1 LKDCYLTD
9 CLSSKTIRRDA
20 QIRENVFDE
29 GLGQVVV
36 ADVGV
41 VVAGGGAA
49 VVVVSLSVL
58 RYQIN
63 ISCIKCFLMK
73 F

>member
-1 LKDCYLTD
+1 LTD

-36 ADVGV
+36 ADV
-41 VVAGGGAA
+41 VAGGGAA
-49 VVVVSLSVL
+49 AVVVFSLSVP